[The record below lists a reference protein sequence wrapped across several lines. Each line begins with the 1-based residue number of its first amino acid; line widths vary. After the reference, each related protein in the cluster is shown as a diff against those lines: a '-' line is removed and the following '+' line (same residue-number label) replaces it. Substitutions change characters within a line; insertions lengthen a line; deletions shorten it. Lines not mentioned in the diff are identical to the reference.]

1 MSAATARKR
10 LTASQ
15 EDYLEAILL
24 EIRQR
29 GAARVRD
36 VAGRLQVAMPSVTG
50 ALKTLAKRGLVNY
63 RPYELVTLTE
73 RGRRLA
79 EKIAGRHR
87 ALQAFFTDVL
97 GVDAAAAERNACR
110 IEHAVDDELLARLES
125 FAAFVAASADA
136 RGQLAAFKRFRAAR
150 GRARPGAKKKRK
162 R

>member
-1 MSAATARKR
+1 MGATTARKK

-36 VAGRLQVAMPSVTG
+36 VAGRLHVAMPSVTG

-63 RPYELVTLTE
+63 RPYELVTLTD

-87 ALQAFFTDVL
+87 ALQEFFTGVL
-97 GVDAAAAERNACR
+97 GVDPATAERNACR
-110 IEHAVDDELLARLES
+110 IEHAVDDELLSRLKS
-125 FAAFVAASADA
+125 FAAFVAESDDT
-136 RGQLAAFKRFRAAR
+136 RGVLAAYQRFRARR
-150 GRARPGAKKKRK
+150 GKGRSAPKA
-162 R
+162 